1 MSDKNISTYVC
12 VCMYAHI
19 YIYICACV
27 CIQLLQLCL
36 TLYDAIDCILPASSV
51 CGIFQARILEWTA
64 ISSSKGVCVCVCVC
78 LYIHTHISYLMCIY
92 IYIHTHIKCI
102 YLVYFIVSFINYY
115 CCAVLSCSVMSDSL

>member
-19 YIYICACV
+19 YIFACV

-64 ISSSKGVCVCVCVC
+64 ISSSKGVCVCVCVSI
-78 LYIHTHISYLMCIY
+78 YTHTYQLFNVYIY
-92 IYIHTHIKCI
+92 IYTHT
-102 YLVYFIVSFINYY
+102 LNVYI
-115 CCAVLSCSVMSDSL
+115 